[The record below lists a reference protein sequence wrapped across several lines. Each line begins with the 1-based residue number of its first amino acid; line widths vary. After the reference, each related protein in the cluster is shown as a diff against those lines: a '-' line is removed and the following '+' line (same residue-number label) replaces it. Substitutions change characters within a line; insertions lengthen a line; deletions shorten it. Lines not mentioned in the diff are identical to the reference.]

1 MDRVSFI
8 DLDGKLFIT
17 EPPDQGLQEL
27 PASKYKRL
35 NRVSSSDW
43 CFWVVSSDLEVF
55 LHVNSRENPILAC
68 VTTYE
73 NQV

>member
-1 MDRVSFI
+1 MDRVLFI

-17 EPPDQGLQEL
+17 EPPDQGLQEIT
-27 PASKYKRL
+27 ASKHKRL
-35 NRVSSSDW
+35 NRVSSADW

-55 LHVNSRENPILAC
+55 LHVNSRENPISAC